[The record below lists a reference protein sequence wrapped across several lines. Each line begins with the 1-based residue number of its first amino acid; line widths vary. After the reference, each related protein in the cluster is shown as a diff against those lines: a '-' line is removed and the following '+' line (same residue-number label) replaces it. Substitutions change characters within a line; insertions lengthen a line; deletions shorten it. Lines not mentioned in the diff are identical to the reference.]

1 MVIGSLLSNQLEPE
15 NAAHRK
21 QKVAAI
27 AKKKHVVKHKQ
38 KTAATHNKKMA
49 TIQKQMD
56 VKMEWQTYLLPPPT
70 EAKRQ
75 IYRDV
80 ALMDCHCGAQAQYRF
95 HQLLF
100 QRQLQERI

>member
-56 VKMEWQTYLLPPPT
+56 VRKWNGKPTFFHLPR
-70 EAKRQ
+70 KL
-75 IYRDV
+75 RDKST
-80 ALMDCHCGAQAQYRF
+80 AMWP
-95 HQLLF
+95 
-100 QRQLQERI
+100 